1 MKLYLGIKS
10 FSSGC
15 IDGIEMRILLFGKN
29 GQVGWELQRSLAL
42 LGEVLAL
49 GRSDYF
55 PCGDLS
61 NLKGI
66 ADTIQRF
73 RPDVIVNA
81 AAYTAVDKAE
91 QEQDLSWLI
100 NVRAVEVMAI
110 ESKKL
115 GALLIHYSSDYVFSG
130 DGSSWQK
137 EEDIAAPINHYGLA
151 KLASE
156 EVITKFNPKSL
167 IFRTSWVHSSRGAN
181 FIKTI
186 LNIAKSKK
194 EISVVDDQFGSP
206 TSAELIADCT
216 AHVIRKVL
224 PDNNHYGIYHL
235 VSSGYT
241 TWFDY
246 AQFIM
251 NHIDSANYLLNK
263 INNITSSE
271 YNMLARRPLNSRLN
285 NRKFQEQFNLLLP
298 DWQFGVK
305 RTLSEIEKACKEGK

>member
-115 GALLIHYSSDYVFSG
+115 GALLIHYSSDYVFRVMG
-130 DGSSWQK
+130 
-137 EEDIAAPINHYGLA
+137 
-151 KLASE
+151 
-156 EVITKFNPKSL
+156 
-167 IFRTSWVHSSRGAN
+167 VHG
-181 FIKTI
+181 KKKKI
-186 LNIAKSKK
+186 LLR
-194 EISVVDDQFGSP
+194 Q
-206 TSAELIADCT
+206 
-216 AHVIRKVL
+216 
-224 PDNNHYGIYHL
+224 
-235 VSSGYT
+235 
-241 TWFDY
+241 
-246 AQFIM
+246 
-251 NHIDSANYLLNK
+251 
-263 INNITSSE
+263 
-271 YNMLARRPLNSRLN
+271 
-285 NRKFQEQFNLLLP
+285 
-298 DWQFGVK
+298 
-305 RTLSEIEKACKEGK
+305 